1 MHLINHNLNVNI
13 IPIGDGVL
21 ISDFA
26 NAPTTN
32 NMKSC
37 VNQLYKEIDG
47 WWHFLRILAHANG
60 CAAFSLGRAPN
71 FVLADYIN
79 VGETMKAVDR
89 LNGF

>member
-32 NMKSC
+32 NMKSR

-47 WWHFLRILAHANG
+47 
-60 CAAFSLGRAPN
+60 
-71 FVLADYIN
+71 
-79 VGETMKAVDR
+79 
-89 LNGF
+89 